1 MRGRVSVVLFLALA
15 AAGCGAWG
23 NRTPSEGSTASPS
36 DRKAAGEQF
45 GFVTKADAAKR
56 TITFDPAEWLDG
68 EEGRLAAVE
77 DGSIGPDES
86 LPNDYYI
93 RNPDKRTRVLELA
106 PSATVHAAVPV
117 TALAVRRP
125 AACSG
130 NSNCTSYS
138 VSLPAFFASFRE
150 RHHGGLKFW
159 LTIRDGDVVRL
170 DEQYVP

>member
-1 MRGRVSVVLFLALA
+1 MSGRVPVVLLLALA

-23 NRTPSEGSTASPS
+23 NRTPTEGSSPSPS

-77 DGSIGPDES
+77 DGAIGPDEALS
-86 LPNDYYI
+86 NDYYI
-93 RNPDKRTRVLELA
+93 RNPGARTRELELV

-117 TALAVRRP
+117 TGLAVRRP
-125 AACSG
+125 TACTD
-130 NSNCTSYS
+130 NSPCTSYS
-138 VSLPAFFASFRE
+138 VSLPAFFASFKEQRS
-150 RHHGGLKFW
+150 GGLRFW
-159 LTIRDGDVVRL
+159 LTIRNGEVVRL